1 MGTTG
6 VHTAESEMCPLKKNP
21 EIAKNVSFTFLYL
34 YSYIFIFTIYRLIWC
49 YSVLSYSV
57 VLKIY
62 FQKYYRLCKPYP

>member
-34 YSYIFIFTIYRLIWC
+34 YSYIFIFTIC
-49 YSVLSYSV
+49 YSV